1 MASYTSRILFP
12 SIVSDF
18 TPYPI
23 PLSARLSQAYCSDV
37 GVESPYPLFSIKK
50 IIGNFHTAARFYAS

>member
-1 MASYTSRILFP
+1 M
-12 SIVSDF
+12 VCDF

-23 PLSARLSQAYCSDV
+23 PLSARLSQAYCSDD

-50 IIGNFHTAARFYAS
+50 IIGNFHTAARFND